1 MIRSLTLALI
11 ALLLLGLPAFAADDA
26 GRHSGRVLDVK
37 DGGRVLVLEEMGP
50 WHGPN
55 TGLYTRSIALTPGA
69 TVRLVRATGEWSN
82 DASPGYEMRP
92 IDVKDL
98 KPGDFVTVSMGGGRA
113 GASLEVMA
121 PDGAGL
127 ASPSTDSGK

>member
-1 MIRSLTLALI
+1 MIRSVTLALI

-37 DGGRVLVLEEMGP
+37 DGGRMLVLEEMGP

-55 TGLYTRSIALTPGA
+55 TGLYTRSIELTPGA
-69 TVRLVRATGEWSN
+69 TVRLVRRTGEWAN
-82 DASPGYEMRP
+82 DTSPGYEAAP

-98 KPGDFVTVSMGGGRA
+98 KPGDFVTVIMGGGRA
-113 GASLEVMA
+113 AASMDVMA
-121 PDGAGL
+121 PDGSGL
-127 ASPSTDSGK
+127 ASPKLDSGK

>member
-69 TVRLVRATGEWSN
+69 TVRLVRRTGEWAN
-82 DASPGYEMRP
+82 DASPGYEALP
-92 IDVKDL
+92 IDAKDL
-98 KPGDFVTVSMGGGRA
+98 KPGDFVTVIMGGGHA
-113 GASLEVMA
+113 AASMDVMA

-127 ASPSTDSGK
+127 ASPKLDSGK